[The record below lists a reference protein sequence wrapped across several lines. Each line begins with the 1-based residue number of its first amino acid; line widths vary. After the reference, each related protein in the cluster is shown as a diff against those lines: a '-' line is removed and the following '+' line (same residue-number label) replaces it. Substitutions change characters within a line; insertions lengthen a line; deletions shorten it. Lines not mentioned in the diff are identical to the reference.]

1 MRLGNKSTRVSGNS
15 STTWG
20 TGEAQL
26 PQHPCRDVLWWCE
39 NWSASSH
46 FATMNKEPGDWRAAT
61 DPWNKYW
68 FLATSRLITEV
79 AGSSRD
85 ICYSQMLPSGHRLM
99 YVARNKQ
106 ADRRMG
112 CARPSRKIR
121 SQPLVSH
128 GQFKRL
134 KTAIFPG
141 LSCSEFY
148 EFSGCSRF
156 LRIPAKLS
164 CIQMVGNKAN
174 QSDGIFRKIMLVVSD
189 RQIGS

>member
-1 MRLGNKSTRVSGNS
+1 M
-15 STTWG
+15 
-20 TGEAQL
+20 
-26 PQHPCRDVLWWCE
+26 LWWCE

-68 FLATSRLITEV
+68 FLATSRLTTEV
-79 AGSSRD
+79 AGSSRE
-85 ICYSQMLPSGHRLM
+85 ICYSQILPSGHRLM

-112 CARPSRKIR
+112 CAQPSRKIR

-134 KTAIFPG
+134 KTTVFPG
-141 LSCSEFY
+141 LSCSESFT
-148 EFSGCSRF
+148 SSLGVPDSCTSQ
-156 LRIPAKLS
+156 LS
-164 CIQMVGNKAN
+164 CLAYRWL
-174 QSDGIFRKIMLVVSD
+174 GIRPTRVMTSLG
-189 RQIGS
+189 R